1 MKHVERIQ
9 FLKKILE
16 EKPLTIHEL
25 ATQVIEQ
32 LGNCSIRQI
41 QRDLKDIHFV
51 LNSNQELK
59 NFRKNKIKYFYIL
72 VHKNQIEI
80 KGVQKKYFNTNFY
93 FQKKSKHIDFNLDI
107 ISVAINESKLIVISD
122 IINDETGDNNNFETK
137 NILLQPLE
145 IIFHRD
151 SYYVGGYNLNR
162 KCVQIFGI
170 NQIKK
175 IKLSNHFQSSSK
187 IKELFHTELEKRFGI
202 TKNINEN
209 TYAIVLE
216 ISSVLAGFIKNHQWH
231 ASQKFSK
238 KNGNIIMRLECGINR
253 ELLGWLFQ
261 WMYNIKII
269 EPPLLKDYYY
279 KTLHEIMH
287 VNQTKTPLVYKN
299 IFLKN

>member
-1 MKHVERIQ
+1 MKHIERIQ
-9 FLKKILE
+9 FLKNILE

-25 ATQVIEQ
+25 ADQVIEQ

-51 LNSNQELK
+51 LNANQELK
-59 NFRKNKIKYFYIL
+59 TFRKNKLKYFYIL
-72 VHKNQIEI
+72 VNDDYIENN
-80 KGVQKKYFNTNFY
+80 GVQRNHFNTNFY
-93 FQKKSKHIDFNLDI
+93 VQKKSKHIDFNLDI
-107 ISVAINESKLIVISD
+107 ISIAINESKLIVISD
-122 IINDETGDNNNFETK
+122 IINDETGDNNDFETK

-162 KCVQIFGI
+162 QCVQVFGI

-202 TKNINEN
+202 TKNIDEN
-209 TYAIVLE
+209 TYTIVLE
-216 ISSVLAGFIKNHQWH
+216 VSSVLAGFIKNHQWH
-231 ASQKFSK
+231 ASQKISK
-238 KNGNIIMRLECGINR
+238 KNGNTIMRLECGINR

-279 KTLHEIMH
+279 KTLQEIMH
-287 VNQTKTPLVYKN
+287 VNQLKTPLVYKN
-299 IFLKN
+299 IFLNN

>member
-1 MKHVERIQ
+1 MKHIERIQ
-9 FLKKILE
+9 FLKNILE

-25 ATQVIEQ
+25 AAQVSKQ

-51 LNSNQELK
+51 LNANQELK
-59 NFRKNKIKYFYIL
+59 TFRKNKLKYFYIL
-72 VHKNQIEI
+72 VNDDYIENNGI
-80 KGVQKKYFNTNFY
+80 QRNHFNTNFY
-93 FQKKSKHIDFNLDI
+93 VQKKSKHIDFNLDI
-107 ISVAINESKLIVISD
+107 ISVAINESKLIIISD
-122 IINDETGDNNNFETK
+122 IINDETGDNNDFETK

-162 KCVQIFGI
+162 QCVQIFGI
-170 NQIKK
+170 NQIEK

-202 TKNINEN
+202 TKNIDEN
-209 TYAIVLE
+209 TYTIVLE
-216 ISSVLAGFIKNHQWH
+216 VSSVLAGFIKNHQWH

-238 KNGNIIMRLECGINR
+238 KNGNTIMRLECGINR

-279 KTLHEIMH
+279 KTLQEIMH
-287 VNQTKTPLVYKN
+287 VNQPKTPLVYKN
-299 IFLKN
+299 IFLNN